1 MDLTWS
7 PEEEAF
13 RADVRAWLER
23 ELVAWRARHD
33 DRIL

>member
-13 RADVRAWLER
+13 RQEAREWLAANVPSEPAAVR
-23 ELVAWRARHD
+23 
-33 DRIL
+33 